1 MHDVLRRT
9 LMLVPLL
16 SLGCSSMKPVALG
29 PEPRSL
35 ASSSWI
41 VVKSGERLELR
52 DGRVTRDSLIGIR
65 ARARRAIPRDSV
77 VSVEQRV
84 NPSPVPFVMLGGL
97 LVGAAYLVLTAD
109 LGPMV
114 ADR

>member
-1 MHDVLRRT
+1 MRDVLRRT
-9 LMLVPLL
+9 LVLVPLI
-16 SLGCSSMKPVALG
+16 SLGCSSLKTVSLG

-41 VVKSGERLELR
+41 VVKGGERMELR
-52 DGRVTRDSLIGIR
+52 DSRLTRDSLIGIH

-84 NPSPVPFVMLGGL
+84 GPSPIPLVMAGAL
-97 LVGAAYLVLTAD
+97 LAGVIALYATAD
-109 LGPMV
+109 FGSN
-114 ADR
+114 